1 MMTLTQELVVLTN
14 VVSTSITYEDFTT
27 SSTILNEKP
36 EKLNGLN
43 FNRW

>member
-1 MMTLTQELVVLTN
+1 MMTLTQELVVPTN
-14 VVSTSITYEDFTT
+14 VVSTSTTYEDFTT
-27 SSTILNEKP
+27 SSTLLNEKP